1 MNVTYF
7 GALIAGLLS
16 FLSPCVLPL
25 VPPYLCFL
33 GGTTFDQLA
42 GEDETPSHVYAT
54 VIMSAFAFVLGFTT
68 VFVIL
73 GATATVAGQ
82 LVAENLDILSK
93 IAGVVII
100 IAGLHFLGVFHIPIL
115 HREARYHAD
124 ARPAG
129 LVGAYVIG
137 LAFAFGWTPCIG
149 PVLAAIL
156 LMAAGEDTVRQ
167 GIQLLLVYSLGLGIP
182 FIAAAF
188 AVRPFMR
195 ILQRFRPHL
204 ATMEKV
210 LGGFLVL
217 TGILFLTN
225 SMTLIAG
232 WILEMFP
239 GPSRKSAKP
248 PLMTAIAL
256 TIAGSD
262 SGGGA
267 GIQADLKTF
276 SALHVYGASVITALT
291 AQNTVRVEAVHVVP
305 PDFVLAQMRAV
316 ASTWKSMP
324 SRSACWRQA
333 RSSRPWPKGSRTIP
347 ACRSCS
353 IR

>member
-1 MNVTYF
+1 MSVTYF

-42 GEDETPSHVYAT
+42 GEDETPSHVYTT
-54 VIMSAFAFVLGFTT
+54 VVMSSIAFVLGFTT
-68 VFVIL
+68 VFVTL
-73 GATATVAGQ
+73 GATASFAGQ
-82 LVAENLDILSK
+82 LIAENLPLLSK

-100 IAGLHFLGVFHIPIL
+100 VAGLHFLGLIHIPIL

-156 LMAAGEDTVRQ
+156 AMAAGQDSLSQ
-167 GIQLLLVYSLGLGIP
+167 GVSLLLVYSLGLGIP
-182 FIAAAF
+182 FIAAAI
-188 AVRPFMR
+188 AIRPFLRM
-195 ILQRFRPHL
+195 LQRYRKHL

-210 LGGFLVL
+210 LGAFLVL
-217 TGILFLTN
+217 TGILFLTD

-232 WILEMFP
+232 WILEAFP
-239 GPSRKSAKP
+239 
-248 PLMTAIAL
+248 
-256 TIAGSD
+256 
-262 SGGGA
+262 
-267 GIQADLKTF
+267 
-276 SALHVYGASVITALT
+276 
-291 AQNTVRVEAVHVVP
+291 
-305 PDFVLAQMRAV
+305 VLA
-316 ASTWKSMP
+316 
-324 SRSACWRQA
+324 
-333 RSSRPWPKGSRTIP
+333 TIG
-347 ACRSCS
+347 
-353 IR
+353 

>member
-1 MNVTYF
+1 MWLVSSLGRAVVEISEASMTVTYF
-7 GALIAGLLS
+7 GALVAGLLS

-42 GEDETPSHVYAT
+42 GEDETPPHVYMT
-54 VIMSAFAFVLGFTT
+54 VVLSSFAFVLGFTT

-73 GATATVAGQ
+73 GATATFAGK
-82 LVAENLDILSK
+82 LVAENLGLLSK

-100 IAGLHFLGVFHIPIL
+100 VAGLHFLGVIHIPIL

-129 LVGAYVIG
+129 LVGAYLIG

-156 LMAAGEDTVRQ
+156 VMAAGEDTVRQ
-167 GIQLLLVYSLGLGIP
+167 GLLLLLVYSLGLGIP

-188 AVRPFMR
+188 AVRPFLNA
-195 ILQRFRPHL
+195 LQRFRPHL

-217 TGILFLTN
+217 TGLLFLTN
-225 SMTLIAG
+225 SMTLISG
-232 WILEMFP
+232 WMLELFP
-239 GPSRKSAKP
+239 GLAK
-248 PLMTAIAL
+248 I
-256 TIAGSD
+256 G
-262 SGGGA
+262 
-267 GIQADLKTF
+267 
-276 SALHVYGASVITALT
+276 
-291 AQNTVRVEAVHVVP
+291 
-305 PDFVLAQMRAV
+305 
-316 ASTWKSMP
+316 
-324 SRSACWRQA
+324 
-333 RSSRPWPKGSRTIP
+333 
-347 ACRSCS
+347 
-353 IR
+353 